1 MSASPFATVQPIEE
15 LPANE
20 VQARVKAYDRRNV
33 WFASQEL
40 DLTSAVIK
48 ELMIPVPDR
57 NAPERAPKSDQAGKE
72 RRAETTALSEATHR
86 PQRKIEG

>member
-1 MSASPFATVQPIEE
+1 MCIRDRRKGVGVVLTKQDITPSAQPIEE

-57 NAPERAPKSDQAGKE
+57 NAPERAPKSEQAGKE
-72 RRAETTALSEATHR
+72 
-86 PQRKIEG
+86 